1 MDAVNAGHERVL
13 MLLGLSMPTACFVAA
28 SNVLLSDVVFAL
40 PGVIL
45 KRMVPLK
52 LVKLLTRMVQS
63 WVTCTYTFVHGIHIS
78 ACLSSVRTDVCER
91 TDMLSRGTCV
101 AASIMALVV
110 SLFMP
115 ALQRTL
121 DQSVD
126 KPKSTTRQQRMLV
139 VAPVIIGWIGLSES
153 SMGGVIVT
161 LMVTCTRIK
170 LITPGFS
177 AVVRMYVL
185 AWKMMVMA
193 LAVMSLLGRCVTIS
207 RKMAVGGILATLAA

>member
-1 MDAVNAGHERVL
+1 MSSANPPSKVAPHVLPFSAKTQLGGAEGAGTTGGGGGGGGAVIWCREMKRCARSFGGPQWVVRVPETMDAVNAGHERVL

-101 AASIMALVV
+101 AAS
-110 SLFMP
+110 
-115 ALQRTL
+115 
-121 DQSVD
+121 
-126 KPKSTTRQQRMLV
+126 
-139 VAPVIIGWIGLSES
+139 
-153 SMGGVIVT
+153 
-161 LMVTCTRIK
+161 
-170 LITPGFS
+170 
-177 AVVRMYVL
+177 
-185 AWKMMVMA
+185 VMA
-193 LAVMSLLGRCVTIS
+193 L
-207 RKMAVGGILATLAA
+207 